1 MKKFDELVNFF
12 PEDLLIP
19 VDIPFLRKVVRRV
32 TQNMKKRRE
41 NADRSGSIS
50 PSSNMSLPKAEDE
63 ENYEQCF
70 LVKVPVKGKN
80 FSTVKFS
87 HLDFV

>member
-1 MKKFDELVNFF
+1 MKKFDELVKFF

-41 NADRSGSIS
+41 NADRSGY
-50 PSSNMSLPKAEDE
+50 PKNSKAR
-63 ENYEQCF
+63 
-70 LVKVPVKGKN
+70 L
-80 FSTVKFS
+80 
-87 HLDFV
+87 

>member
-1 MKKFDELVNFF
+1 MKKFDELVKFF

-41 NADRSGSIS
+41 NA
-50 PSSNMSLPKAEDE
+50 MSLPKAEDE
-63 ENYEQCF
+63 ENNEQGL
-70 LVKVPVKGKN
+70 LVKIPVKGKN